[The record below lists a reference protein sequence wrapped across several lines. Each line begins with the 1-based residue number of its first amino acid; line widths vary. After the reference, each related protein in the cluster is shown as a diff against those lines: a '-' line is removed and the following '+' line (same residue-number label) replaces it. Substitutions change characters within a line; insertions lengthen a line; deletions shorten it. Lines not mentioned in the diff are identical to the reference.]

1 MHRLL
6 FAVTTAATLF
16 TAAPS
21 LAADYKIDPNR
32 PASERL
38 KAQLV

>member
-1 MHRLL
+1 MHRLW

-21 LAADYKIDPNR
+21 LAADYKIDPNHTHIPR
-32 PASERL
+32 IS
-38 KAQLV
+38 V